1 MYSKDTKGSDCMAKL
16 SAEEKKILDN
26 IEKAIPKL
34 TDEER
39 NRVLIFSE
47 AVALITDK
55 RCNVSG

>member
-1 MYSKDTKGSDCMAKL
+1 MAKL